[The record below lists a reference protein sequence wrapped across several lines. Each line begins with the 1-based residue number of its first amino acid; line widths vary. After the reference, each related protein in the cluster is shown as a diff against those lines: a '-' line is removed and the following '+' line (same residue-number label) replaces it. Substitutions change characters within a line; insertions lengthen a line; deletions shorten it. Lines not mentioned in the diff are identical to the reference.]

1 MPRPKKDARQLSI
14 KLASEVHDKLD
25 RFSEETGMN
34 KTVAVEKMLTKYL
47 DEYFEKP
54 ESERKII

>member
-14 KLASEVHDKLD
+14 KLDATVHDKLD

-34 KTVAVEKMLTKYL
+34 KTMAVEKILTRYL
-47 DEYFEKP
+47 DEFFEKP
-54 ESERKII
+54 EEERKII